1 MPFDFE
7 ILYFIQEN
15 IVTPVLSNIMIFAS
29 TIGDYG
35 LVWVLIAV
43 ALICFKKTRACGAL
57 ILCSLVFCLVTGE
70 FITKNIVCRMRP
82 CYQDMTINMLVNRPV
97 SYSFPSG
104 HTASSFTSASTI
116 FYFNKKAGVLA
127 LVLALLIS
135 FSRMYLFVHFPTD
148 VLAGA
153 LLGISG
159 AIIVLLIYR
168 KCFFTNRKELIK

>member
-15 IVTPVLSNIMIFAS
+15 IVNPVLSYIMIFAS
-29 TIGDYG
+29 TIGEYG
-35 LVWVLIAV
+35 FVWVFTAIALV
-43 ALICFKKTRACGAL
+43 FFKKTRACGAL
-57 ILCSLVFCLVTGE
+57 MLCALIFCLVSGE
-70 FITKNIVCRMRP
+70 LVAKNLVCRMRP
-82 CYQDMTINMLVNRPV
+82 CYQDMTINMLVNRPD

-116 FYFNKKAGVLA
+116 FYFNKKAGALA
-127 LVLALLIS
+127 LALASLIA

-153 LLGISG
+153 LLGILG
-159 AIIVLLIYR
+159 AIIVVLVYR
-168 KCFFTNRKELIK
+168 KYFDTRRKELSK